1 MEDPE
6 ARCSNKRYFL
16 GGFTTKRKHVLD
28 YLGDEERESTEKYI
42 SNTKLIK
49 KKEEEEVEVEVE
61 VEVEEVEEIEETL
74 ELRGSIRGW
83 RNCWLILVL
92 LGRDCGRTCWVLL
105 SLLLAI
111 LGHLI

>member
-1 MEDPE
+1 MKAARARFIARFSSTKPKKKKKKDYRVDSRRVEDPE

-49 KKEEEEVEVEVE
+49 KK
-61 VEVEEVEEIEETL
+61 
-74 ELRGSIRGW
+74 RRRRSRSRSRSRSRRSRRDR
-83 RNCWLILVL
+83 RNF
-92 LGRDCGRTCWVLL
+92 GTKGFD
-105 SLLLAI
+105 
-111 LGHLI
+111 